1 MRRASWWKCRENLYQ
16 SELYYTLI
24 PLSVP
29 LAFAWVG
36 LAPGFADAPSR
47 LALRGETAPSGRPPH
62 PSRTAPHPRHLILL
76 HLIEIPHS
84 LYPFPPC

>member
-1 MRRASWWKCRENLYQ
+1 MRRASCWKCRENLYQ

-29 LAFAWVG
+29 LAFARVG

-47 LALRGETAPSGRPPH
+47 LALRGETAP
-62 PSRTAPHPRHLILL
+62 
-76 HLIEIPHS
+76 
-84 LYPFPPC
+84 